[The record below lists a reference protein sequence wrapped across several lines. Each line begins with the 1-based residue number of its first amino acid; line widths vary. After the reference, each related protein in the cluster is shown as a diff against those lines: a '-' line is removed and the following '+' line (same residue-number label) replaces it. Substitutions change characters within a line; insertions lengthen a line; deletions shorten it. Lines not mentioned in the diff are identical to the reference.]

1 VTTTINSRSSGVQG
15 ARQAGRPSGGGGWAI
30 EAWNG
35 LDSGSTTTWI
45 GSEAAG
51 IAPTRGS
58 MDSNGKGR
66 EEEIEE
72 GIAAKKLGLTIY
84 RAREKVSDDDTTSMA
99 INGIHGALLT

>member
-1 VTTTINSRSSGVQG
+1 MNNKSSGVQG
-15 ARQAGRPSGGGGWAI
+15 TRQAGRPSGGGGRAI
-30 EAWNG
+30 EARNG

-72 GIAAKKLGLTIY
+72 GIAAKKLGLAIY
-84 RAREKVSDDDTTSMA
+84 RAREKVTDDGTASMA
-99 INGIHGALLT
+99 INGIHGALPT